1 MLFCWRHHGGRGG
14 QGGPPQLCWERGG
27 RALGKKGLGP
37 RIQVPRLKTG
47 GAGLWF
53 LPGPQLTSR
62 PERPSKANSKGLKGG
77 PKEGG
82 CCGRAGWGGAGE
94 GVGGRGLSGE
104 ERQEQREGQ
113 EPGAARPGARGAGE
127 AAGHFR
133 VGVAP
138 GGFEPL
144 LQTPPTAP
152 ALRARPEGA
161 APDPLTQVG
170 GRREVVREGAAG
182 LPLGAA
188 GLPCG
193 GQAQAT
199 QLFPSARPRDL
210 PRGRPKLASAWGKG
224 ALPGTA

>member
-1 MLFCWRHHGGRGG
+1 MFEL
-14 QGGPPQLCWERGG
+14 
-27 RALGKKGLGP
+27 
-37 RIQVPRLKTG
+37 
-47 GAGLWF
+47 
-53 LPGPQLTSR
+53 
-62 PERPSKANSKGLKGG
+62 
-77 PKEGG
+77 
-82 CCGRAGWGGAGE
+82 
-94 GVGGRGLSGE
+94 
-104 ERQEQREGQ
+104 REGQ
-113 EPGAARPGARGAGE
+113 EPGTARPGARGAGE

-138 GGFEPL
+138 GGIEPL

-199 QLFPSARPRDL
+199 QIFPSARPRDL
-210 PRGRPKLASAWGKG
+210 PGGDPSLHLPGGGGPPGHCLASLTPTPGPAAKPVGLAG
-224 ALPGTA
+224 VGGEAVCPPALTVLQAQGHVQNPLRLPARVHLSAAQQAAELSEHLFEDCLQLQ

>member
-1 MLFCWRHHGGRGG
+1 M
-14 QGGPPQLCWERGG
+14 
-27 RALGKKGLGP
+27 
-37 RIQVPRLKTG
+37 
-47 GAGLWF
+47 
-53 LPGPQLTSR
+53 
-62 PERPSKANSKGLKGG
+62 
-77 PKEGG
+77 
-82 CCGRAGWGGAGE
+82 
-94 GVGGRGLSGE
+94 GGRGLSGE

-138 GGFEPL
+138 GGIEPL

-199 QLFPSARPRDL
+199 QIFPSARPRDL
-210 PRGRPKLASAWGKG
+210 PRGRPKLASAWGRG
-224 ALPGTA
+224 ASWALPSLTYPDSRPSRQASWTCRCGRCGSLPTSAHSPPGTGARPEPAPPASAGPPECGAASGRTVRASV